1 MRSAEQLI
9 KVEEIVYSPNK
20 YRETE
25 GSKDAVDPACYL
37 QVHFD
42 KTRKK
47 LYIFNEIYKQSLSNR
62 KLYDLIKEIKIGQSY
77 ITCDSA
83 EPKSIDELRYLGLR
97 VKGAVK
103 GPDSVEYGIRF
114 LQSLEEIIID
124 NTRCPNTA
132 REFTMYEYE
141 KDKYGEFKSKYPDE
155 NNHSIDACRYA
166 IEDYTRSNTM
176 TFGYRNII

>member
-25 GSKDAVDPACYL
+25 GSKDAVDPACYI

-62 KLYDLIKEIKIGQSY
+62 KLYELIKEIKIGQSY

-97 VKGAVK
+97 VKGAIK

-132 REFTMYEYE
+132 KEFTMYEYE

-166 IEDYTRSNTM
+166 VEDYTRSNTM
-176 TFGYRNII
+176 QFGYRNII